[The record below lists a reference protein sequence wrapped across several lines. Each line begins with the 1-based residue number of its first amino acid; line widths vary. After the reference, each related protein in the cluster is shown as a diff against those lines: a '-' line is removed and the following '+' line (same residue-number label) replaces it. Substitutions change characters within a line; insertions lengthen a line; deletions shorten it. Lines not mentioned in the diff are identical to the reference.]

1 MEIKKVEYKDAIEI
15 KKLLVNS
22 PSIVDTGKLLPE
34 ILEHID
40 RKGCIANKIEND
52 KNILGVWLS
61 KEFDTHTSLSYLFIA
76 EELRKKSIVLELFM
90 KSLVQI
96 SNSKPLVLSTKDT
109 TGFEKYVKLIDKKN
123 NLYEF
128 KGFR

>member
-1 MEIKKVEYKDAIEI
+1 MEIKKVEYKDAIGI
-15 KKLLVNS
+15 KKLLVDSN
-22 PSIVDTGKLLPE
+22 SIVSTSRLLPE
-34 ILEHID
+34 ILEHIEKD
-40 RKGCIANKIEND
+40 ECVANKIEKDGNV
-52 KNILGVWLS
+52 LGVWLS
-61 KEFDTHTSLSYLFIA
+61 KEFDTHTSLSYLFIK
-76 EELRKKSIVLELFM
+76 EELRRKPIVLELFM

-109 TGFEKYVKLIDKKN
+109 TGFEKYVKLIDEKK

>member
-1 MEIKKVEYKDAIEI
+1 MDIKKAEYKDAIEI

-22 PSIVDTGKLLPE
+22 PSIVNTGRLLPE

-40 RKGCIANKIEND
+40 RKGCVANKIEKD
-52 KNILGVWLS
+52 GNILGVWLS

-76 EELRKKSIVLELFM
+76 EELRKKPIVLELFM

-96 SNSKPLVLSTKDT
+96 SNSKPLLLSAKDT
-109 TGFEKYVKLIDKKN
+109 TGFERYVKLIDEKK

>member
-22 PSIVDTGKLLPE
+22 PSIVNTSRLLPE
-34 ILEHID
+34 ILEHIEKD
-40 RKGCIANKIEND
+40 GCVANKIEND

-61 KEFDTHTSLSYLFIA
+61 KEFDTNTSLSYLFIA

>member
-1 MEIKKVEYKDAIEI
+1 MDIKKAEYKDAIEI

-22 PSIVDTGKLLPE
+22 PSIVNTGRLLPE

-40 RKGCIANKIEND
+40 RKGCVANKIEKD
-52 KNILGVWLS
+52 GNILGVWLS

-76 EELRKKSIVLELFM
+76 EELRRKSIVLELFM
-90 KSLVQI
+90 RSLTQI

-109 TGFEKYVKLIDKKN
+109 TGFEKYVKLIDEQN
-123 NLYEF
+123 SLYEF

>member
-22 PSIVDTGKLLPE
+22 PSIVNTSRLLPE
-34 ILEHID
+34 ILEHIEKD
-40 RKGCIANKIEND
+40 GCIANKIENG

-96 SNSKPLVLSTKDT
+96 SNSKPLLLSAKDT
-109 TGFEKYVKLIDKKN
+109 TGFEKYVKLVDKKK

-128 KGFR
+128 KGFK

>member
-22 PSIVDTGKLLPE
+22 PSIVNTGKLLPE

-40 RKGCIANKIEND
+40 RKGCVANKIEKD
-52 KNILGVWLS
+52 GNILGVWLS

-76 EELRKKSIVLELFM
+76 EELRRKSIVLELFM
-90 KSLVQI
+90 RSLTQI

-109 TGFEKYVKLIDKKN
+109 TGFEKYVKLIDEQN
-123 NLYEF
+123 SLYEF

>member
-22 PSIVDTGKLLPE
+22 PSVVNTSRLLPD
-34 ILEHID
+34 ILEHIEKD
-40 RKGCIANKIEND
+40 GCIANKIEKDGNV
-52 KNILGVWLS
+52 LGVWLS

-96 SNSKPLVLSTKDT
+96 SNSKPLLLSTKDT
-109 TGFEKYVKLIDKKN
+109 TGFEKYVKLIDEQN

-128 KGFR
+128 KGLR

>member
-1 MEIKKVEYKDAIEI
+1 MDIKKVEYKDAIEI

-22 PSIVDTGKLLPE
+22 PSIADTVRLLPE

-40 RKGCIANKIEND
+40 KEGCVANKIEKD
-52 KNILGVWLS
+52 GRILGVLLS
-61 KEFDTHTSLSYLFIA
+61 KEYDTYTSLSYFFIS

-90 KSLVQI
+90 KSLIQT
-96 SNSKPLVLSTKDT
+96 SKPKPLVLSTKDI
-109 TGFEKYVKLIDKKN
+109 TGFEKYIKLIDEKN

>member
-22 PSIVDTGKLLPE
+22 PSIVNTGRLLPE

-40 RKGCIANKIEND
+40 KEGCVANKIEKD
-52 KNILGVWLS
+52 GNILGVWLS

-76 EELRKKSIVLELFM
+76 EELRKKSIVLELFT
-90 KSLVQI
+90 KSLIQI

-109 TGFEKYVKLIDKKN
+109 TGFEKYVKLVDEKN

>member
-1 MEIKKVEYKDAIEI
+1 MEIKKAEYKDAIEI

-22 PSIVDTGKLLPE
+22 PSIVNTGRLLPE
-34 ILEHID
+34 ILEHIEKD
-40 RKGCIANKIEND
+40 GCVANKIEKD
-52 KNILGVWLS
+52 GNILGVWLS

-128 KGFR
+128 KGLR

>member
-22 PSIVDTGKLLPE
+22 PSIINTSRLLPE

-40 RKGCIANKIEND
+40 KDGCVANKIEKD
-52 KNILGVWLS
+52 GNILGVWLS
-61 KEFDTHTSLSYLFIA
+61 KEFDTHTSLSYLFIR
-76 EELRKKSIVLELFM
+76 EELRRKSIVLELFM
-90 KSLVQI
+90 KSLVQT

>member
-22 PSIVDTGKLLPE
+22 PSVVNTSRLLPE
-34 ILEHID
+34 ILEHIEKD
-40 RKGCIANKIEND
+40 GCVANKIEND

-109 TGFEKYVKLIDKKN
+109 TGFEKYVKLIDEKK

>member
-22 PSIVDTGKLLPE
+22 PSIVNTSRLLPE
-34 ILEHID
+34 ILEHIEKD
-40 RKGCIANKIEND
+40 GCVANKIEKD
-52 KNILGVWLS
+52 GNILGVWLS
-61 KEFDTHTSLSYLFIA
+61 KEFDTHTSLSYLFI
-76 EELRKKSIVLELFM
+76 EEDLRRKSIVLELFM
-90 KSLVQI
+90 KSLIQI
-96 SNSKPLVLSTKDT
+96 SNSKPLLLSTKDT

>member
-15 KKLLVNS
+15 KKLLVDSN
-22 PSIVDTGKLLPE
+22 SIVSTSRLLPE
-34 ILEHID
+34 ILEHIEKD
-40 RKGCIANKIEND
+40 ECIANKIEKD
-52 KNILGVWLS
+52 GNILGVWLS
-61 KEFDTHTSLSYLFIA
+61 KEYDTYTSLSYLFIT

-90 KSLVQI
+90 KSLIQI

>member
-22 PSIVDTGKLLPE
+22 PSIINTSRLLPE
-34 ILEHID
+34 ILEHIEKD
-40 RKGCIANKIEND
+40 ECIANKIEKD
-52 KNILGVWLS
+52 GNILGVWLS
-61 KEFDTHTSLSYLFIA
+61 KEYDTYTSLSYLFIT
-76 EELRKKSIVLELFM
+76 EELRRKSIVLELFM
-90 KSLVQI
+90 KSLIQT
-96 SNSKPLVLSTKDT
+96 SKSKPLVLSTKDI

>member
-15 KKLLVNS
+15 KKLLVDSNS
-22 PSIVDTGKLLPE
+22 IISTSRLLPE
-34 ILEHID
+34 ILEHIEKD
-40 RKGCIANKIEND
+40 ECVANKIEKDGNV
-52 KNILGVWLS
+52 LGVWLS
-61 KEFDTHTSLSYLFIA
+61 KEFDTHTSLSYLFIK
-76 EELRKKSIVLELFM
+76 EELRRKPIVLELFM

-96 SNSKPLVLSTKDT
+96 NSSKPLLLSAKDT
-109 TGFEKYVKLIDKKN
+109 TGFEKYVKLIDEKK

>member
-22 PSIVDTGKLLPE
+22 PSIVNTGRLLPE

-40 RKGCIANKIEND
+40 RKGCVANKIEKDGNV
-52 KNILGVWLS
+52 LGVWLS
-61 KEFDTHTSLSYLFIA
+61 KEFDTHTSLSYLFIK
-76 EELRKKSIVLELFM
+76 EELRRKPIVLELFM

-96 SNSKPLVLSTKDT
+96 SNSKPLLLSTKDT

>member
-1 MEIKKVEYKDAIEI
+1 MEIKKVEYKDAIGI
-15 KKLLVNS
+15 KKLLVDSN
-22 PSIVDTGKLLPE
+22 SIVSTSRLLPE
-34 ILEHID
+34 ILEHIEKD
-40 RKGCIANKIEND
+40 ECVANKIEKDGNV
-52 KNILGVWLS
+52 LGVWLS
-61 KEFDTHTSLSYLFIA
+61 KEFDTHTSLSYLFIK

-109 TGFEKYVKLIDKKN
+109 TGFEKYVKLIDEKK

>member
-22 PSIVDTGKLLPE
+22 PSIINTSRLLPE
-34 ILEHID
+34 ILKHIEKD
-40 RKGCIANKIEND
+40 GCVANKIEND

-61 KEFDTHTSLSYLFIA
+61 REYPECTTLSYFYIGS
-76 EELRKKSIVLELFM
+76 ELRRKVIVLEFFSKCLIEINNN
-90 KSLVQI
+90 KPILI
-96 SNSKPLVLSTKDT
+96 NSKDT
-109 TGFEKYVKLIDKKN
+109 TGFDRYVTKIAEDKYI
-123 NLYEF
+123 F

>member
-1 MEIKKVEYKDAIEI
+1 MEIKKVEYKDAIGI

-22 PSIVDTGKLLPE
+22 PSIVNTSKLLPE

-40 RKGCIANKIEND
+40 KEGCVANKIEND
-52 KNILGVWLS
+52 GNVLGVWLS
-61 KEFDTHTSLSYLFIA
+61 KEFDTHTSLSYLFIK
-76 EELRKKSIVLELFM
+76 EELRRKPIVLELFM
-90 KSLVQI
+90 KSLVEI
-96 SNSKPLVLSTKDT
+96 SNSKPLLLSAKDT
-109 TGFEKYVKLIDKKN
+109 TGFEKYVKKKKKKK

>member
-1 MEIKKVEYKDAIEI
+1 MEIKKVEYRDAIEI

-22 PSIVDTGKLLPE
+22 PSIVNTSRLLPE

-40 RKGCIANKIEND
+40 KEGCVANKIERD
-52 KNILGVWLS
+52 GNILGVWLS
-61 KEFDTHTSLSYLFIA
+61 KEFDTHTSLSYLFI
-76 EELRKKSIVLELFM
+76 EEDLRRKSIVLELFM
-90 KSLVQI
+90 KSLIQI
-96 SNSKPLVLSTKDT
+96 SNSKPLLLSTKDT

>member
-1 MEIKKVEYKDAIEI
+1 MEIKKVEYKDAIEV

-22 PSIVDTGKLLPE
+22 PSIVNTSRLLPE

-40 RKGCIANKIEND
+40 KEGCVANKIEND
-52 KNILGVWLS
+52 GKITGVWLS
-61 KEFDTHTSLSYLFIA
+61 KEFDTHTSLSYLFIT
-76 EELRKKSIVLELFM
+76 EELRRKSIVLELFM
-90 KSLVQI
+90 KSLIQI

-109 TGFEKYVKLIDKKN
+109 TGFEKYVKLIDEKN

>member
-1 MEIKKVEYKDAIEI
+1 MEIKKAEYKDAIEI

-22 PSIVDTGKLLPE
+22 PSIVDTGRLLPE

-40 RKGCIANKIEND
+40 RKGCVANKIEKD
-52 KNILGVWLS
+52 GNILGVWLS

-109 TGFEKYVKLIDKKN
+109 TGFEKYVKLIDEKK

>member
-22 PSIVDTGKLLPE
+22 PSIVNTSRLLPE
-34 ILEHID
+34 ILEHIEKD
-40 RKGCIANKIEND
+40 GCVANKIEKDGNV
-52 KNILGVWLS
+52 LGVWLS
-61 KEFDTHTSLSYLFIA
+61 KEFDTHTSLSYLFI
-76 EELRKKSIVLELFM
+76 EEDLRRKSIVLELFM
-90 KSLVQI
+90 KSLIQI
-96 SNSKPLVLSTKDT
+96 SNSKPLLLSTKDT

>member
-1 MEIKKVEYKDAIEI
+1 MEIKKAEHKDAIEI

-22 PSIVDTGKLLPE
+22 PSIVNTGRLLPE

-40 RKGCIANKIEND
+40 RKGCVANKIEKD
-52 KNILGVWLS
+52 GNILGVWLS

-109 TGFEKYVKLIDKKN
+109 TGFEKYVKLIDKKK

>member
-1 MEIKKVEYKDAIEI
+1 MEIKKAEYKDAIEI

-22 PSIVDTGKLLPE
+22 PSIVNTGRLLPE
-34 ILEHID
+34 ILEHIEKD
-40 RKGCIANKIEND
+40 GCVANKIEKD
-52 KNILGVWLS
+52 GNILGVWLS

-76 EELRKKSIVLELFM
+76 EELRKKPIVLEFFM

-109 TGFEKYVKLIDKKN
+109 TGFEKYVKLIDEKK

>member
-22 PSIVDTGKLLPE
+22 PSIADTVRLLPE

-40 RKGCIANKIEND
+40 KEGCVANKIEKD
-52 KNILGVWLS
+52 GRILGVLLS
-61 KEFDTHTSLSYLFIA
+61 KEYDTYISLSYFFIS
-76 EELRKKSIVLELFM
+76 EELRKKSIVLELFV
-90 KSLVQI
+90 KSLIQT
-96 SNSKPLVLSTKDT
+96 SKSKPLVLSTKDI
-109 TGFEKYVKLIDKKN
+109 TGFEKYIKLIDEKN

>member
-1 MEIKKVEYKDAIEI
+1 MEIKKVEYKDAIGI

-22 PSIVDTGKLLPE
+22 PSIVNTSRLLPE
-34 ILEHID
+34 ILEHIEKD
-40 RKGCIANKIEND
+40 ECVANKIEKD
-52 KNILGVWLS
+52 GNILGVWLS

-76 EELRKKSIVLELFM
+76 EELRRKSIVLELFM
-90 KSLVQI
+90 KSLIQI

-109 TGFEKYVKLIDKKN
+109 TGFEKYVKLIDEKN

-128 KGFR
+128 KGLR

>member
-15 KKLLVNS
+15 KKLLVDS

-40 RKGCIANKIEND
+40 KEGCVANKIENEG
-52 KNILGVWLS
+52 KIAGVWLS
-61 KEFDTHTSLSYLFIA
+61 KEYPECTTLSYFYIGG
-76 EELRKKSIVLELFM
+76 ELRRKTIVLEFFSKCLIEINSN
-90 KSLVQI
+90 KPILI
-96 SNSKPLVLSTKDT
+96 NSKDV
-109 TGFEKYVKLIDKKN
+109 TGFDRYVTKIAEDT
-123 NLYEF
+123 YIF

>member
-1 MEIKKVEYKDAIEI
+1 MEIKKAEYKDAIEI

-22 PSIVDTGKLLPE
+22 PSIVNTGRLLPE

-40 RKGCIANKIEND
+40 RKGCVANKIEKD
-52 KNILGVWLS
+52 GNILGVWLS

-109 TGFEKYVKLIDKKN
+109 TGFEKYVKLIDEQN

-128 KGFR
+128 KGLR

>member
-22 PSIVDTGKLLPE
+22 PSIADTVRLLPE

-40 RKGCIANKIEND
+40 KEGCVANKIEKD
-52 KNILGVWLS
+52 GRILGVLLS
-61 KEFDTHTSLSYLFIA
+61 KEYDTYTSLSYFFIS

-90 KSLVQI
+90 KSLIQT
-96 SNSKPLVLSTKDT
+96 SKSKPLVLSTKDT